1 MRKEPMRRAIL
12 LLCLGLAACGGHDRP
27 PLAKGL
33 TVRVADAAL
42 AGGAPVVALQVARE
56 ILARHPNDATLVRE
70 GDALFAM
77 EHGQEAA
84 TSYQRALALEPRNNS
99 AQLGLGRIRLRTD
112 PAGAEA
118 IFLRLL
124 AADPLNAA
132 ALNDLGIARDLQGRH
147 AAAQEAYAQA
157 AAAAP
162 EMAAAQVHMGLSL
175 ALSGN
180 SSRAVDILRP
190 LAASASA
197 TPRVR
202 QDLAVALVVA
212 GDDQGARQVLRTDLN
227 EGQTTDAVSGYER
240 LRQSPA
246 HTN

>member
-1 MRKEPMRRAIL
+1 MRLAMV
-12 LLCLGLAACGGHDRP
+12 LLCLGVAACGGGADRS

-33 TVRVADAAL
+33 SVRVADAAL
-42 AGGAPVVALQVARE
+42 AGGAPIVALQVARE
-56 ILARHPNDATLVRE
+56 ILARHPNDAAALVRE

-84 TSYQRALALEPRNNS
+84 NSYQRALALEPRNNS
-99 AQLGLGRIRLRTD
+99 ARLGLGRIRLRTD

-118 IFLRLL
+118 IFLELL
-124 AADPLNAA
+124 AADASNAA

-147 AAAQEAYAQA
+147 AAAQEAYARA

-162 EMAAAQVHMGLSL
+162 EMAAAQVNMGLSL

-180 SSRAVDILRP
+180 SGRAVDILRP
-190 LAASASA
+190 LAASTSA

-227 EGQTTDAVSGYER
+227 EGQTTDALSGYER

>member
-1 MRKEPMRRAIL
+1 MRLAIL
-12 LLCLGLAACGGHDRP
+12 LLCLGIAACGGRDRS

-33 TVRVADAAL
+33 SVRVADAAL
-42 AGGAPVVALQVARE
+42 AGGAPGVALQVARE
-56 ILARHPNDATLVRE
+56 ILARHPNDAAALVRE

-77 EHGQEAA
+77 EHGQEA
-84 TSYQRALALEPRNNS
+84 TNSYQRALALEPRNNS

-124 AADPLNAA
+124 AADASNAA
-132 ALNDLGIARDLQGRH
+132 ALNDLGIARDLQGHH

-162 EMAAAQVHMGLSL
+162 EMAAAQVNMGLSL

-180 SSRAVDILRP
+180 SGRAVDILRP

-212 GDDQGARQVLRTDLN
+212 GDDQGARQVLRADLN
-227 EGQTTDAVSGYER
+227 EAQTTDAMSGYER

>member
-1 MRKEPMRRAIL
+1 M
-12 LLCLGLAACGGHDRP
+12 
-27 PLAKGL
+27 
-33 TVRVADAAL
+33 RVADAAL
-42 AGGAPVVALQVARE
+42 AGGAPGVALQVARD
-56 ILARHPNDATLVRE
+56 ILAKHPNDAAALVRE

-77 EHGQEAA
+77 DHGQEAIN
-84 TSYQRALALEPRNNS
+84 SYQRALALEPHNNP
-99 AQLGLGRIRLRTD
+99 AQLGLGRARLRTD

-124 AADPLNAA
+124 AADASNAA

-162 EMAAAQVHMGLSL
+162 EMAAAQVNMGLSL

-180 SSRAVDILRP
+180 SGRAVDILRP
-190 LAASASA
+190 LAASVSA

-212 GDDQGARQVLRTDLN
+212 GDDQGARQLLRTDLN
-227 EGQTTDAVSGYER
+227 EVQTSAAVSGYER
-240 LRQSPA
+240 LRQSPPA
-246 HTN
+246 HAN